1 METQTRTSPHPL
13 LWVAAIA
20 LIVFCAAGVSAIM
33 GWLPGTSADPA
44 QQLSGSA
51 EKQKTAP
58 AKVATAATP
67 AARPAAKPAAPV
79 VVAAAKC
86 AECGV
91 IQSVREIESKGPGGS
106 GVGVV
111 GGAVV
116 GGLLGNQVGDGNG
129 QKLATVIGA
138 VGGAVA
144 GNEIEKRVKKTI
156 SYEIAVRM
164 DDGTTRAFTEETSS
178 WRSGDKVRIVNGRIQ
193 SNA

>member
-1 METQTRTSPHPL
+1 METQTSRSPHPL
-13 LWVAAIA
+13 VWVAAIA
-20 LIVFCAAGVSAIM
+20 LIVFCGAGIAAIM
-33 GWLPGTSADPA
+33 GWLPGSSADPA

-51 EKQKTAP
+51 EKQKAAP
-58 AKVATAATP
+58 AKVATAPAP
-67 AARPAAKPAAPV
+67 AARPAAPV
-79 VVAAAKC
+79 AVAAAKC
-86 AECGV
+86 ADCGV

-106 GVGVV
+106 GIGVV
-111 GGAVV
+111 GGALV

-144 GNEIEKRVKKTI
+144 GNEIEKRVKKTT
-156 SYEIAVRM
+156 SYEITVRL
-164 DDGTTRAFTEETSS
+164 DDGTTRAFTEDSAPS

>member
-1 METQTRTSPHPL
+1 METKTSNSPHPL
-13 LWVAAIA
+13 LWIAGIA
-20 LIVFCAAGVSAIM
+20 LIVFCGAGVSAIM

-44 QQLSGSA
+44 QQLSAPADKPKS
-51 EKQKTAP
+51 AP
-58 AKVATAATP
+58 AKVAATP
-67 AARPAAKPAAPV
+67 AARPAAPA
-79 VVAAAKC
+79 VVAATKC

-106 GVGVV
+106 GIGVI

-129 QKLATVIGA
+129 KKLATVVGA

-144 GNEIEKRVKKTI
+144 GNEIEKRVKKTV
-156 SYEIAVRM
+156 SYEITVRL
-164 DDGTTRAFTEETSS
+164 DDGTTREFTEETSPS